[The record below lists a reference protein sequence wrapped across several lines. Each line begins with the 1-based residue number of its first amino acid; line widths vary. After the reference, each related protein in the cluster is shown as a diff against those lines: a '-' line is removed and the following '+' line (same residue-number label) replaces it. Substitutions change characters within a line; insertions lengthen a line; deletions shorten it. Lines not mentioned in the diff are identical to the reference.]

1 MLFKRTT
8 TLFAFL
14 GLLFAKTAFKN
25 KASMSTVSNNTQA
38 IVIGG
43 GLAGLSATNTILE
56 LGGNVLLLDKNSAF
70 GGNSIKAASGINAA
84 STQLQFDQ
92 NVSDSVKTFYHDS
105 ILSAKSKANPKLLH
119 TLTSKSNS
127 AVNWLS
133 ERFGLQ
139 MNELSLLAGHS
150 QPRTHRGSHPDYP
163 FKPLAF
169 VLVDKT
175 EKYSAAHPDRLQIKK
190 NTRVTRLLTDSSNS
204 SVIGVEYEDLNDKTH
219 RSVYGPVVLAT
230 GGYAADFSDDSL
242 LKLHH
247 PEALK
252 LSTTNG
258 PYCTGDG
265 HKMVSSIGGNTV
277 DLDLIQIHPT
287 GWVDP
292 KDPSSMTKFL
302 AAEALRGSGAVLL
315 TDKGRRFCN
324 ELGYRDYVTAEM
336 MKLNSPVQL
345 VLPAKC
351 VPEVA
356 NFVKFYSFKGL
367 MREVDAEEL
376 SKILNCTTTDLEN
389 TFSTINKA
397 SRGEIKD
404 LFGREQFGKQ
414 PFELSDK
421 FFVGQVE
428 PVLHYTMGGVQ
439 ADSQARVL
447 SKEGHPIEGLFAAGE
462 IVGGL
467 HGENRLGG
475 SSLLACVVFGRL
487 AGQGASSEMLTRLIS
502 AAKEASTSK

>member
-8 TLFAFL
+8 SLFAVL
-14 GLLFAKTAFKN
+14 GLLFAKAAFKN
-25 KASMSTVSNNTQA
+25 KASMSITNNNTQA

-56 LGGNVLLLDKNSAF
+56 LGGNVLLLDKNTAF
-70 GGNSIKAASGINAA
+70 GGNSVKAASGINAA
-84 STQLQFDQ
+84 ATQLQFDQ
-92 NVSDSVKTFYHDS
+92 NVPDSVNTFYHDS
-105 ILSAKSKANPKLLH
+105 ILSAKSKGNPELLR
-119 TLTSKSNS
+119 TLTSKSGS
-127 AVNWLS
+127 AVDWLT

-150 QPRTHRGSHPDYP
+150 QARTHRGSHPDYP
-163 FKPLAF
+163 FKPLAY
-169 VLVDKT
+169 VIADKT
-175 EKYSAAHPDRLQIKK
+175 EKFSVAHPDRLQIKK
-190 NTRVTRLLTDSSNS
+190 NTRVTRLITDSSNS
-204 SVIGVEYEDLNDKTH
+204 TVIGAEYEDLNEKT
-219 RSVYGPVVLAT
+219 RQSVYGPVVLAT
-230 GGYAADFSDDSL
+230 GGYAADFSDESL

-265 HKMVSSIGGNTV
+265 HKMVMSIGGNTV
-277 DLDLIQIHPT
+277 DLDLVQIHPT

-292 KDPSSMTKFL
+292 KDPTSMTKFL

-315 TDKGRRFCN
+315 TDKGKRFCN

-336 MKLNSPVQL
+336 MKLNTPVQL
-345 VLPAKC
+345 VIPANC
-351 VPEVA
+351 VPDVA

-376 SKILNCTTTDLEN
+376 SKVLNCTSKDLEN
-389 TFSTINKA
+389 TFSLVNKA
-397 SRGEIKD
+397 SRGETKD
-404 LFGREQFGKQ
+404 VFGREQFGKQ
-414 PFELSDK
+414 PFNISDK
-421 FFVGQVE
+421 FFIGQVE

-439 ADSQARVL
+439 ADSQARVM
-447 SKEGHPIEGLFAAGE
+447 SKEGNPIEGLFAAGE

-487 AGQGASSEMLTRLIS
+487 AGQGAAGEMLKRLIS
-502 AAKEASTSK
+502 AAKGASHSN